1 MILNQKAK
9 HILLINK
16 LLKLTMRTFI
26 FLFCSLAFSFNPEK
40 SITPSSQTE
49 SVQGSTTAEVF
60 ETLDTTASKTEEWVV
75 KYQNIIL
82 TFIGIVAVGVLA
94 YLGYQNYVIEP
105 KTKEAISELNQAQFY
120 FELAV
125 NSEDSDSLY
134 KRALNG
140 GEGKYGFLDIIEN
153 YKGTT
158 AAKLATYSAGMSY
171 LNIKDYQNAIV
182 YLDQFNSED
191 VLLGAL
197 AKGAIGD
204 AFAQMDKPEKALDY
218 YIAAFNINNNL
229 YSTPKFLYKAA
240 MIGFKLGKNKQ
251 AIAYLERIKKE
262 FKESREANMVSV
274 QIAKI
279 KSIID

>member
-1 MILNQKAK
+1 MATYKK
-9 HILLINK
+9 RGSK
-16 LLKLTMRTFI
+16 
-26 FLFCSLAFSFNPEK
+26 K
-40 SITPSSQTE
+40 SITPSNKSE
-49 SVQGSTTAEVF
+49 EVQESTTAEVF

-75 KYQNIIL
+75 KYQNVIL
-82 TFIGIVAVGVLA
+82 TFIGVIAFGVLG

-125 NSEDSDSLY
+125 NTVDSDSLY
-134 KRALNG
+134 RRALNG

-182 YLDQFNSED
+182 YLNQFNSED

-204 AFAQMDKPEKALDY
+204 AYAQMDQLNEAFDY
-218 YIAAFNINNNL
+218 YVAASKINDNM

-240 MIGFKLGKNKQ
+240 MVGSKLGKNAQ
-251 AIAYLERIKKE
+251 ALTYLNRIEKE
-262 FKESREANMVSV
+262 FKESQEASRVAI
-274 QIAKI
+274 QIAKL
-279 KSIID
+279 KSVMK